1 MLFGKDKREKEKSR
15 KRVKA
20 DIGNYVKAETRSG
33 EVTGVVVPFRGK
45 EVIQTREGMEDIKRV
60 TDIPETQELGED
72 TQHFVKSVRRR
83 FGMW

>member
-1 MLFGKDKREKEKSR
+1 MLFAKKQKDEKGK

-20 DIGNYVKAETRSG
+20 DVGNYVRAETKSG

-45 EVIQTREGMEDIKRV
+45 EVIQTREGIEDIKRV
-60 TDIPETQELGED
+60 TDIPPAQDLGDE

-83 FGMW
+83 YGVW